1 MSRFRMW
8 IQRFMMGRRG
18 PDEFSRFLL
27 VASLVLILISGFL
40 RGLANSIL
48 YFIGLAVLI
57 YCLFRMLSK
66 NQYKRYQENIW
77 YLKQK
82 GAVIRWFRSLKDRW
96 QQRKEY
102 RFFRCPSCHSLLRVP
117 KNKGRL
123 QLTCRK
129 CGNRFERKT

>member
-1 MSRFRMW
+1 MNKLRMW
-8 IQRFMMGRRG
+8 IQRFMAGRRG

-27 VASLVLILISGFL
+27 VAALILILISSFMHGIVN
-40 RGLANSIL
+40 GIL
-48 YFIGLAVLI
+48 YFLGFALVVF
-57 YCLFRMLSK
+57 CLFRILSR

-77 YLKQK
+77 YLKQR
-82 GAVIRWFRSLKDRW
+82 GAVIRWLRSLKDRW

-117 KNKGRL
+117 KKKGRL

>member
-8 IQRFMMGRRG
+8 LQRFMAGRRG

-27 VASLVLILISGFL
+27 IISVVLILVSGFMS
-40 RGLANSIL
+40 GIAHAVI
-48 YFIGLAVLI
+48 YFIGFACVV
-57 YCLFRMLSK
+57 YCLYRVLSR

-82 GAVIRWFRSLKDRW
+82 GAVVRWVRSVKDRW

-102 RFFRCPSCHSLLRVP
+102 RFFRCPSCRALLRVP
-117 KNKGRL
+117 KNKGKL